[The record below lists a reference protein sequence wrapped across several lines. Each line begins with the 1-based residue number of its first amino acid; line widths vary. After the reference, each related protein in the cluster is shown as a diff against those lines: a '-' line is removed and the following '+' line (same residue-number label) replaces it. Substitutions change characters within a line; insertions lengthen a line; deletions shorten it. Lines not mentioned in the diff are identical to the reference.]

1 LFPSAEPSA
10 RRMPQLLRSD
20 THTMQLA
27 FFLNQSRCSGCFTC
41 VMACRQWHTPDC
53 EAMNWRRVDT
63 IEHGIFPNLKV
74 SFLSLSCLHC
84 QTPPCVSVCP
94 TSAILKRKQDGIV
107 LVDRDKCLGESACG
121 RCKEACPYGI
131 PQFHPGDDFRMGKC
145 DFCHDRLDQ
154 GKHPICVD
162 ACPMRA
168 LDAGPLDELLK
179 RYGHD
184 AGAEGFT
191 FSEESH
197 PSVLLK
203 GKK

>member
-10 RRMPQLLRSD
+10 RRMPRLWRCN
-20 THTMQLA
+20 TRIMQLA

-41 VMACRQWHTPDC
+41 VMACRQWHTSDR
-53 EAMNWRRVDT
+53 EAMNWRRVET
-63 IEHGIFPNLKV
+63 FENGIFPNLKV
-74 SFLSLSCLHC
+74 SFLSISCLHC
-84 QTPPCVSVCP
+84 QTPPCASVCP
-94 TSAILKRKQDGIV
+94 TSAILKREQDGIV
-107 LVDRDKCLGESACG
+107 LVDQDKCLGECACG
-121 RCKEACPYGI
+121 QCREACPYGI
-131 PQFHPGDDFRMGKC
+131 PQFHPGNDSRMEKC

-154 GKHPICVD
+154 GKQPICVD

-168 LDAGPLDELLK
+168 LDAGPLDKLLR

-191 FSEESH
+191 YSEEAH